1 MKVRFCV
8 RVSLVFLFALMM
20 AASLPCAK
28 GALAANPVT
37 LRLYDPSG
45 AFEVRQVFAPRLN
58 DLNGKTI
65 CELSDGQWED
75 NRTFPVIR
83 ESLQRLFPTAKIIP
97 YTEFP
102 HESSGSASGGGFA
115 IDLDST
121 ANLVKQKGCQA
132 AIVGNAG

>member
-1 MKVRFCV
+1 MTYRFFV
-8 RVSLVFLFALMM
+8 RVSFVFLLALIITTT
-20 AASLPCAK
+20 SLSIK
-28 GALAANPVT
+28 GALAAGAVT
-37 LRLYDPSG
+37 LKLYDPSG
-45 AFEVRQVFAPRLN
+45 AFEVRQVFAPRLD

-83 ESLQRLFPTAKIIP
+83 EQLQRLYPTAKIIP

-102 HESSGSASGGGFA
+102 HASSGSASGGGFA

-121 ANLVKQKGCQA
+121 ANMVKQKGCQA

>member
-1 MKVRFCV
+1 MTNRIFVK
-8 RVSLVFLFALMM
+8 VSLVCLLSLMVAM
-20 AASLPCAK
+20 IVPPLNGASAAGS
-28 GALAANPVT
+28 VT
-37 LRLYDPSG
+37 LKLYDPSG

-58 DLNGKTI
+58 DLNGKII

-83 ESLQRLFPTAKIIP
+83 EQLQRLHPTAKIIP

-121 ANLVKQKGCQA
+121 ANVVKQKGCQA

>member
-1 MKVRFCV
+1 MKSRFCV
-8 RVSLVFLFALMM
+8 RVLLIFLLVLMIVTAGPSIEGAI
-20 AASLPCAK
+20 AA
-28 GALAANPVT
+28 GPVT

-45 AFEVRQVFAPRLN
+45 AFEVRQVFAPRLS

-83 ESLQRLFPTAKIIP
+83 ESLQGLFPTAKIIP

-121 ANLVKQKGCQA
+121 ANMVKQKGCQA
-132 AIVGNAG
+132 VIVGNAG